1 MRAPNRL
8 ESQAAASATLK
19 LPAKITPVEQLR
31 LARQFVARVGGLASA
46 RRALAMLMLM
56 NRAA

>member
-8 ESQAAASATLK
+8 ESQAAAPATLK
-19 LPAKITPVEQLR
+19 LPAKIAPAEQLR
-31 LARQFVARVGGLASA
+31 LTRQFVARVGGLESA
-46 RRALAMLMLM
+46 RRALAMLTLM